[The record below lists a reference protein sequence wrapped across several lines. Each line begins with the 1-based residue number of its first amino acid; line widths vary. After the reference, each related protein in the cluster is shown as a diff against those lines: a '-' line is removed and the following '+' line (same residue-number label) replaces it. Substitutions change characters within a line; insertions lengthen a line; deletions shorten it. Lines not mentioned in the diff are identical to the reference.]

1 MSRKVVD
8 ANSTDA
14 PSVDP
19 LLPMSA
25 VRSFTSLS
33 KATIYRKMG
42 DGSFPRAVKIG
53 KSRVAWRQSD
63 IANWIAEAQ
72 PIAAGGA

>member
-1 MSRKVVD
+1 MSKKARD
-8 ANSTDA
+8 SYST
-14 PSVDP
+14 PVDP

-25 VRSFTSLS
+25 VRSVTSLS

-63 IANWIAEAQ
+63 IANWIEEAQ
-72 PIAAGGA
+72 PIGSRDA

>member
-1 MSRKVVD
+1 MSKKVRN
-8 ANSTDA
+8 ATDKQ
-14 PSVDP
+14 SVDP

-25 VRSFTSLS
+25 VRNVTSLS
-33 KATIYRKMG
+33 KATIYRKMV

-63 IANWIAEAQ
+63 IANWIADAQ
-72 PIAAGGA
+72 PTASGAA

>member
-1 MSRKVVD
+1 MSRKARD
-8 ANSTDA
+8 SHST
-14 PSVDP
+14 SVDP

-25 VRSFTSLS
+25 VRSVTSLS

-63 IANWIAEAQ
+63 IAHWIAEAQ
-72 PIAAGGA
+72 PIGPGAV